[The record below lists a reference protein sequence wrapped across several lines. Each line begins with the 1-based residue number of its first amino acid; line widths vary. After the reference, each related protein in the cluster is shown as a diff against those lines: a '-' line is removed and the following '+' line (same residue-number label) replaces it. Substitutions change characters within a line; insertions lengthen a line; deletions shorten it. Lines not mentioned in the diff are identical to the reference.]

1 MPILASGLWACNSD
15 DTATSN
21 NTTTEKTVMSAKTQG
36 EELPSFEEWQEMI
49 SIHKQ
54 TSDMILEQNTPEDI
68 DVEEYK
74 RMIMEGTVELEKPVE
89 EELLLNSKP
98 LINYGRLLS
107 EKFDIE
113 IDSTEE
119 LLFLSTFS
127 PEENL
132 NEEFPMTTYGN
143 GLGWQ
148 DFVECGMIA
157 LGVDFLYAAGVES
170 HSSKWTKKAATKA
183 FGKIATRMLGPVGTT
198 IAVAT
203 FGYCL
208 YERY

>member
-1 MPILASGLWACNSD
+1 
-15 DTATSN
+15 
-21 NTTTEKTVMSAKTQG
+21 
-36 EELPSFEEWQEMI
+36 
-49 SIHKQ
+49 
-54 TSDMILEQNTPEDI
+54 MILEQNTPEDI

-143 GLGWQ
+143 GLGW
-148 DFVECGMIA
+148 
-157 LGVDFLYAAGVES
+157 
-170 HSSKWTKKAATKA
+170 
-183 FGKIATRMLGPVGTT
+183 
-198 IAVAT
+198 
-203 FGYCL
+203 
-208 YERY
+208 